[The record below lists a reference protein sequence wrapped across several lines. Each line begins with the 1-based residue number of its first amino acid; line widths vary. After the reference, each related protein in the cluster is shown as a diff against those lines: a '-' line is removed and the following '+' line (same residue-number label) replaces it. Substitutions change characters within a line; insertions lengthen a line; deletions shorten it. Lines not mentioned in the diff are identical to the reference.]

1 MTSQSNQSYLEEL
14 HQAILQ
20 HNDSR
25 VILLKR
31 KDVLQWIHHDT
42 SFLPVPPELFSKP
55 KYHIQK
61 QCKILED
68 EWGLKLLSFLR
79 EIIKEKNK
87 ESQRNWTTKIG
98 ETIAKEIQI
107 LLGKSVSHPK
117 PIQTWEPDLETE
129 DYVIEVKSQTY
140 FTTGTAGEKIL
151 GVPFKYAEIPALFGK
166 PLRIICLAY
175 AEQVCIESYGI
186 FPGDKQTETRK
197 KIIDFYETLNI
208 RFIKTTELLKLFL
221 LHFTP
226 PHSSILPPPSVP
238 AQVDSNISTTLES
251 LSPDSCN
258 ESPVLHSQLQTE
270 NL

>member
-1 MTSQSNQSYLEEL
+1 M
-14 HQAILQ
+14 
-20 HNDSR
+20 
-25 VILLKR
+25 
-31 KDVLQWIHHDT
+31 
-42 SFLPVPPELFSKP
+42 
-55 KYHIQK
+55 
-61 QCKILED
+61 
-68 EWGLKLLSFLR
+68 
-79 EIIKEKNK
+79 
-87 ESQRNWTTKIG
+87 
-98 ETIAKEIQI
+98 
-107 LLGKSVSHPK
+107 GKSVSHPK

-166 PLRIICLAY
+166 PLRIVCIAY

-186 FPGDKQTETRK
+186 FPGIKQTETRK

-226 PHSSILPPPSVP
+226 PPPILPPPSVP
-238 AQVDSNISTTLES
+238 VQEDSNISTTLES
-251 LSPDSCN
+251 LNLDSCN
-258 ESPVLHSQLQTE
+258 ESPVLHSQQQTE